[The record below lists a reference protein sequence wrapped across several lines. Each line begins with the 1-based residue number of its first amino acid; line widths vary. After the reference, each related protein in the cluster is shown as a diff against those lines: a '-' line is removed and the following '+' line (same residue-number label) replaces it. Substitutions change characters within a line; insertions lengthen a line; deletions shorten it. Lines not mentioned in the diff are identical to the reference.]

1 MFVQM
6 PLKIELR
13 DEATFE
19 TYIAPNEQVAV
30 ALHHFQQALTQDN
43 GTAFYLYGAAGVGKT
58 HLLQAACRFVSKA
71 HHSVRQTV
79 YFPLS
84 EPALPLI
91 PDVLSGLEQVA
102 LVCLD
107 DVDQKVGEANWEQAL
122 ASLLAKSAIAGHH
135 VILSGQTSMET
146 WSFATQEL
154 NRAMMNVLPI
164 ALAPLQETKDLVMA
178 LQRHAKRIGLEL
190 PPTVGRYLI
199 RQFSTDI
206 EELLSVLQ
214 LLAQQSLIAKRRL
227 TLPFVKQI
235 LGERK

>member
-30 ALHHFQQALTQDN
+30 ALHHFQHALSA
-43 GTAFYLYGAAGVGKT
+43 GSGEAFYLQGASGVGKT
-58 HLLQAACRFVSKA
+58 HLLQAACRFVSKG
-71 HHSVRQTV
+71 HKEDRQTV

-84 EPALPLI
+84 DKNLPLI

-102 LVCLD
+102 LICLD
-107 DVDQKVGEANWEQAL
+107 DVDQKIGSTAWELAL
-122 ASLLAKSAIAGHH
+122 ASLLSKAAIAGHH
-135 VILSGQTSMET
+135 VVLSGKMPMEA
-146 WSFATQEL
+146 WQFATTEL
-154 NRAMMNVLPI
+154 NRAMVNVLPI
-164 ALAPLQETKDLVMA
+164 PLAPLQEAEDLITA
-178 LQRHAKRIGLEL
+178 LQRHAQRIGLQL
-190 PPTVGRYLI
+190 PPEVGRYLVK
-199 RQFSTDI
+199 QFSTDI

-235 LGERK
+235 LGENK